1 MINPFAIVTSSTQT
15 PASTGSLPAR
25 RRVARGLHLGHLRAL
40 KSVLVRRFALDR
52 DVASARCAADGKAV
66 EILDTAAAKP
76 RADEAI
82 EALAEVEQIE
92 QAARNR
98 KDALTKEAKTVKP
111 SVEVKP

>member
-1 MINPFAIVTSSTQT
+1 MDKEHLRTDPQRQKGQRHGVKVLS
-15 PASTGSLPAR
+15 
-25 RRVARGLHLGHLRAL
+25 LHLGHFGAL
-40 KSVLVRRFALDR
+40 EALLVRCFALDR
-52 DVASARCAADGKAV
+52 DVAPARCAADGKAV

>member
-1 MINPFAIVTSSTQT
+1 MDKEHLVPDPQRQKRQRHGVKVL
-15 PASTGSLPAR
+15 SLD
-25 RRVARGLHLGHLRAL
+25 LGYFRAL
-40 KSVLVRRFALDR
+40 EAVLIRRFALDR

>member
-1 MINPFAIVTSSTQT
+1 M
-15 PASTGSLPAR
+15 L
-25 RRVARGLHLGHLRAL
+25 GLHLGHFGAL
-40 KSVLVRRFALDR
+40 EAVLIRRFALDR